1 MIRGLIGGERGT
13 YEVHLRIYDG
23 FTHQG
28 RQPKWRKVMKV
39 FMLGGYGAVGLP
51 GAKLLAESDM
61 VSELALAGRSLE
73 RAQQAAEEI
82 GDKARAV
89 QVDAND
95 EKQLALLVADYDIVV
110 NSASNQLA
118 LPALN
123 AAILAGAHYC
133 DVGWGQDFIA
143 KMQKLTADARDAG
156 ITAIVCTGISPC
168 ITNLMGVHAAHQ
180 LDVTEQLLSGRAWV
194 FQGARALTPQEW
206 LENPLETLAVLQEFK
221 GFLEWMLQ
229 VAQETESRPV
239 RTYQGNQW
247 VDTDP
252 LKNGLQTPLPHGG
265 TVIAYPYGSHDPLF
279 DSLPQDLAGA
289 RPVEVWLTPFPSQLH
304 DLFREQALRVT
315 AGDVDPATALSS
327 FYETIESDPDRWLTV
342 TDDFVAFSP
351 DWVSAVGR
359 KGGRAARYNCWLA
372 PELWN
377 EQSAWFLT
385 SAPLVVAVLS
395 ILSGETRERGVLTA
409 EKAFEPLSFF
419 DEVVAM
425 LPEPP
430 PGGKLIEE
438 SFEWLE

>member
-1 MIRGLIGGERGT
+1 
-13 YEVHLRIYDG
+13 
-23 FTHQG
+23 
-28 RQPKWRKVMKV
+28 MKI

-73 RAQQAAEEI
+73 RAQQAAEEV

-110 NSASNQLA
+110 NSASNQVA
-118 LPALN
+118 LPALR
-123 AAILAGAHYC
+123 AAVRAGAHYC
-133 DVGWGQDFIA
+133 DVGWGQEFIA
-143 KMQKLTADARDAG
+143 KMLELAVEARDAG
-156 ITAIVCTGISPC
+156 ITAVICTGTSPC
-168 ITNLMGVHAAHQ
+168 ITNLMGVHAAYQ
-180 LDVTEQLLSGRAWV
+180 LDVTEQLQSGRAWV

-206 LENPLETLAVLQEFK
+206 LENPLESLAVLQEFK

-229 VAQETESRPV
+229 VRQESESRAV
-239 RTYQGNQW
+239 LTYQDNQW
-247 VDTDP
+247 VDADP
-252 LKNGLQTPLPHGG
+252 LTSGLQVPIPQGG
-265 TVIAYPYGSHDPLF
+265 TVTAYPYGSYDPLF
-279 DSLPQDLAGA
+279 GSLPQDLAKA
-289 RPVEVWLTPFPSQLH
+289 RPVEVWFTPFPTRLH
-304 DLFREQALRVT
+304 NLFREQALRVA
-315 AGDVDPATALSS
+315 AGEADPATALSS
-327 FYETIESDPDRWLTV
+327 FYEIIEDDPDQWMKA
-342 TDDFVAFSP
+342 TDDFAAFSP
-351 DWVSAVGR
+351 DWVSAVGH
-359 KGGRAARYNCWLA
+359 KGGRAARFNCWLA
-372 PELWN
+372 PAIWD